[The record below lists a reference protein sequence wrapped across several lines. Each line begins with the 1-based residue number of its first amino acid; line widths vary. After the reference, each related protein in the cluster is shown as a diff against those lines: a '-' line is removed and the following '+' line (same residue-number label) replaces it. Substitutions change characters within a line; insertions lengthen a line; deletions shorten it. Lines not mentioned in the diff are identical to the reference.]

1 MMKFAK
7 HSMENIA
14 GVEIFPLISLGIFFT
29 FFVLLGLYVW
39 RTDKRFFSHMSE
51 MPLENDQNLD
61 R

>member
-1 MMKFAK
+1 
-7 HSMENIA
+7 MENIA